1 MKTYLGNWEVGTMI
15 DRADELM
22 THDNSTLEAEVAAAG
37 MAAQEK
43 QNLMPELP
51 REFHRSVEKLERE
64 IQSLEAQRE
73 GLQRELKENHE
84 LVHQCLKLLAH
95 LIKALT

>member
-1 MKTYLGNWEVGTMI
+1 MI

-22 THDNSTLEAEVAAAG
+22 EHDNSTLEAEVAAK

-43 QNLMPELP
+43 QDLMPSDAEKRLKTALP
-51 REFHRSVEKLERE
+51 DEYYKAIDKLHNE
-64 IQSLEAQRE
+64 ISSLEAQRE

>member
-1 MKTYLGNWEVGTMI
+1 MI

-22 THDNSTLEAEVAAAG
+22 EHDNSTLEAEVAAK
-37 MAAQEK
+37 MATQEK
-43 QNLMPELP
+43 QQELP
-51 REFHRSVEKLERE
+51 PEYHKALDKLHNE
-64 IQSLEAQRE
+64 ITSLEAQRE

-84 LVHQCLKLLAH
+84 LVHQCLKLIGH